1 MPLNTQTRATVA
13 ARLAVPFDAVAVLGW
28 EHGVPVLAVPTHACP
43 LAVRIGLRVV
53 ACDSI
58 NALSNVEG
66 A

>member
-1 MPLNTQTRATVA
+1 MMPATIQTRATVA
-13 ARLAVPFDAVAVLGW
+13 ARLAVPFAAVAVLGW
-28 EHGVPVLAVPTHACP
+28 DAGIPVLAVPTHACP

-58 NALSNVEG
+58 NQLEG